1 MAGWRDPRPA
11 GSEIRPRKIDTG
23 TTIRDSSPR
32 PAPIGVLPGQPA
44 KAAPRITSAR
54 SGLVILKPGSQGA
67 EVRQLQVLL
76 NACLSPSPDLVLDGR
91 FGQATANA
99 VRQYQQGV
107 GINPD
112 GIVGKDT
119 WFYLLKRD
127 QAKFAP
133 AMLPLAS
140 ASGAATP
147 SASPAPKPPVMP
159 VETVGDWTLERK
171 FAEALRR
178 TAPKLPGSMRREF
191 EALLSPESLAMI
203 AATLVI
209 WAGAHVFGVGEI
221 VDILMLVGGILM
233 FGLAVFGVA
242 RDLGEFLAITA
253 TASNEQDL
261 DEAAT
266 HLADAI
272 AVIGVAAFVA
282 LLAKVRSLR
291 GKKGLAR
298 AESGAASEVVTPSQA
313 TGKSSSAKAPARAGA
328 AAEGET
334 AGGASTSKQTAC
346 PGKDCKT
353 AGEPISMLTGEE
365 MLEKIDFTWD
375 GPLSLA
381 WRRYYRSS
389 QSDVDHQ
396 LGYGWLTPLDEWLEV
411 GERVTFCN
419 ADGQRIDLPLPK
431 PGAYSINLPEQVRL
445 YRENGQFRLIDQS
458 GLAKTFTGRVG
469 RCPLRA
475 WHNSQGQSLYFHR
488 DANGHVERISASWNK
503 HLLVER
509 QGRHIVAIRPGK
521 RNGSGFEAAGEPL
534 VSYLYSDAGDLS
546 GARDRL
552 DQGEN
557 YAYRNHVLARR
568 TLASG
573 FNFYFE
579 WDQDTPQGKCLHN
592 WGDNGVYDYRF
603 EWLADGVS
611 HAIDSRG
618 GVAVYRHDPQGLLL
632 SERSPEG
639 RETRH
644 SYNADNQLAQTVAP
658 DGGITR
664 FSYDKEGRL
673 IGVSDA
679 LGFSQR
685 VKYDKQGNPVEL
697 IDALDQRWLRRY
709 DASGRL
715 EETVAA
721 NGAVTQYQY
730 NAQGVPVRITDALG
744 RTRSLLWDEQ
754 LRLVGESGFDGIKTR
769 YQYDDDDRIVAII
782 DQDKRTTRYGY
793 DAAGRVTAV
802 QHADGSTVQLR
813 YNAAGLLTHYIDG
826 LGNTTEYRYDDGLS
840 QPTARIDP
848 LGHEMRYRYDSERNL
863 IGLINPKGETYSLN
877 YDRDENLVEE
887 IGFDGRIQRYRYNA
901 AGVLEAYLQPGADG
915 DWNVTRFERDRLG
928 RLLKKHAADG
938 SLSQYGYDPLGR
950 LQLAKNADS
959 LVLLGYNALGQI
971 NQENQ
976 NGAIVR
982 HKYDLLGRRIH
993 TETPDRHRIDYRFG
1007 ERYLDSIEFDGQTL
1021 TSHRYD
1027 ELGREISRS
1036 QGQLN
1041 TDYDYDPMGRLLR
1054 QRAALKGQAAIIG
1067 RQYNYDVAGKLREL
1081 DDLRQGRS
1089 QYHYDPAARLI
1100 SSEGLSPES
1109 FVHDPAGN
1117 LLGAS
1122 AEGGR
1127 IEGDRLLMMG
1137 DRHYAYDAAG
1147 NLIEEK
1153 RGKAGQIVTRY
1164 QYDADNRLIRAETPQ
1179 VTAHY
1184 RYDALGRRI
1193 AKHTEQGET
1202 RFQYDGQRLLAE
1214 TDSRRSRTY
1223 LFEPGSFRPLALHER
1238 DNTQAG
1244 GNTYHYHLD
1253 HLGTPRELT
1262 DSQGQIVWSARYRAY
1277 GNLAFADVEAIDNP
1291 LRFQGQYFDAETG
1304 LHYNLNRYYDP
1315 NAGRFI
1321 HQDPIGLQGG
1331 SNVYRYV
1338 PNPVNWIDPLGLTGK
1353 DCANVG
1359 SIDYGSLDDLG
1370 RPTGVKA
1377 TITKDMINTGTSANP
1392 AIQPPGWSG
1401 NGTAFNEARGHLL
1414 GKQLGGSGDIP
1425 ENLVTLQQNWTNT
1438 PTMRGFEGQVR
1449 AAVEGGQVVDYSA
1462 TPIYNGNNLIPKA
1475 VTLVGKGSGGYDLGV
1490 SILNPIGF

>member
-1 MAGWRDPRPA
+1 MAGWKDPRPT
-11 GSEIRPRKIDTG
+11 GSEIRPRNIDAG
-23 TTIRDSSPR
+23 TTIRDATPR
-32 PAPIGVLPGQPA
+32 PTPIGVLPGQPA
-44 KAAPRITSAR
+44 KAAPRIVPTR
-54 SGLVILKPGSQGA
+54 SGLPTLKPGSQGA
-67 EVRQLQVLL
+67 EVRQLQGLL
-76 NACLSPSPDLVLDGR
+76 NACLSPSPNLVLDGR
-91 FGQATANA
+91 FAQATANA
-99 VRQYQQGV
+99 VRQYQQSV
-107 GINPD
+107 GINAD

-119 WFYLLKRD
+119 WFYLLKGD
-127 QAKFAP
+127 KAKVAAPMPPPPPATASTSAVQSAP
-133 AMLPLAS
+133 APNMPM
-140 ASGAATP
+140 P
-147 SASPAPKPPVMP
+147 IP
-159 VETVGDWTLERK
+159 VETVGSWTLERK
-171 FAEALRR
+171 FSEALRL

-191 EALLSPESLAMI
+191 EALLSPESLAIM

-253 TASNEQDL
+253 TAGNEQDL

-266 HLADAI
+266 HLAEAI

-298 AESGAASEVVTPSQA
+298 ESGAASEAVTPSQA
-313 TGKSSSAKAPARAGA
+313 TGKSASGKAPARAGA
-328 AAEGET
+328 AAEGEA
-334 AGGASTSKQTAC
+334 AGGAATSKQTAC

-375 GPLSLA
+375 GPLPLA

-396 LGYGWLTPLDEWLEV
+396 LGFGWLTPLDEWLEI

-431 PGAYSINLPEQVRL
+431 PGAHSINLPEQVRL
-445 YRENGQFRLIDQS
+445 YRENGQYRIVDPS
-458 GLAKTFTGRVG
+458 GLARTFTGRSG

-488 DANGHVERISASWNK
+488 DANGDVERISASWNK
-503 HLLVER
+503 HLLLER
-509 QGRHIVAIRPGK
+509 QGRRIVAIRPGK
-521 RNGSGFEAAGEPL
+521 RVGSGFEAAGEPL
-534 VSYLYSDAGDLS
+534 VNYLYSEEGDLI

-552 DQGEN
+552 DQGES
-557 YAYRNHVLARR
+557 YAYRNHVIARR
-568 TLASG
+568 TLPTG

-603 EWLADGVS
+603 EWLPDGVS

-618 GVAVYRHDPQGLLL
+618 GVAVYHHDPQGLLL
-632 SERSPEG
+632 LERSPEG
-639 RETRH
+639 RETCH

-658 DGGITR
+658 DGGVTR
-664 FSYDKEGRL
+664 FNYDNEGRL

-685 VKYDKQGNPVEL
+685 VKYDKQGRPVEL

-709 DASGRL
+709 DANGRL

-754 LRLVGESGFDGIKTR
+754 LRLVGEIGFEGIKTR
-769 YQYDDDDRIVAII
+769 YQYDDDDRIVAIV

-826 LGNTTEYRYDDGLS
+826 LSHTTEYRYDDGLS

-863 IGLINPKGETYSLN
+863 IGLVNPKGETYSLN
-877 YDRDENLVEE
+877 YDRDENLIEE

-901 AGVLEAYLQPGADG
+901 AGALEAYLQPAADG
-915 DWNVTRFERDRLG
+915 DWSVTRFERDRLG

-1027 ELGREISRS
+1027 DLGREIGRS
-1036 QGQLN
+1036 QGPLN
-1041 TDYDYDPMGRLLR
+1041 TDYDYDPLGRLLR
-1054 QRAALKGQAAIIG
+1054 QRVAGKGQAPLIG
-1067 RQYNYDVAGKLREL
+1067 RQYSYDTAGKLREL

-1100 SSEGLSPES
+1100 RSEGLSPES

-1122 AEGGR
+1122 AETGR
-1127 IEGDRLLMMG
+1127 VEGDRLLMMG
-1137 DRHYAYDAAG
+1137 DRHYSYDVAG

-1153 RGKAGQIVTRY
+1153 RGKAGHSVTRY
-1164 QYDADNRLIRAETPQ
+1164 QYDSDNRLIRAETPNGTTQ
-1179 VTAHY
+1179 Y

-1193 AKHTEQGET
+1193 AKHTAQGET
-1202 RFQYDGQRLLAE
+1202 RFQYDGPRLLTE
-1214 TDSRRSRTY
+1214 TDSQRSRTY
-1223 LFEPGSFRPLALHER
+1223 LFEPGSFRPLALHEQ
-1238 DNTQAG
+1238 NHTQANG
-1244 GNTYHYHLD
+1244 ATYHYHLD

-1262 DSQGQIVWSARYRAY
+1262 DTNGRIVWSARYHAY
-1277 GNLAFADVEAIDNP
+1277 GNLALADVETIDNP
-1291 LRFQGQYFDAETG
+1291 LRFQGQYYDAETG

-1321 HQDPIGLQGG
+1321 HQDPIGIKGG
-1331 SNVYRYV
+1331 INIYCYLV
-1338 PNPVNWIDPLGLTGK
+1338 NPIMSVDPLGLAPLTGVDFSGSPDLFPSGTGQQSIVEITMQGSRSRDFVQAYKAAGISPVDAEGYTWHHVDDFNPSTGK
-1353 DCANVG
+1353 TTMQLVKTEAHEASFPHRGSVSQFEKQYGVEYDSKESVDIANKNG
-1359 SIDYGSLDDLG
+1359 WLKG
-1370 RPTGVKA
+1370 RK
-1377 TITKDMINTGTSANP
+1377 
-1392 AIQPPGWSG
+1392 
-1401 NGTAFNEARGHLL
+1401 
-1414 GKQLGGSGDIP
+1414 
-1425 ENLVTLQQNWTNT
+1425 
-1438 PTMRGFEGQVR
+1438 
-1449 AAVEGGQVVDYSA
+1449 
-1462 TPIYNGNNLIPKA
+1462 PKC
-1475 VTLVGKGSGGYDLGV
+1475 G
-1490 SILNPIGF
+1490 

>member
-1 MAGWRDPRPA
+1 MAGWKDPRPT
-11 GSEIRPRKIDTG
+11 GSEIRPRNIDAG
-23 TTIRDSSPR
+23 TTIRDATPR
-32 PAPIGVLPGQPA
+32 PTPIGVLPGQPA
-44 KAAPRITSAR
+44 KAAPRIVPTR
-54 SGLVILKPGSQGA
+54 SGLPTLKPGSQGA
-67 EVRQLQVLL
+67 EVRQLQGLL
-76 NACLSPSPDLVLDGR
+76 NACLSPSPNLVLDGR
-91 FGQATANA
+91 FAQATANA
-99 VRQYQQGV
+99 VRQYQQSV
-107 GINPD
+107 GINAD

-119 WFYLLKRD
+119 WFYLLKGD
-127 QAKFAP
+127 KAKVVAPMPPPPPATASSSAVQSAP
-133 AMLPLAS
+133 APNMPI
-140 ASGAATP
+140 
-147 SASPAPKPPVMP
+147 P
-159 VETVGDWTLERK
+159 VETVGSWTLERK
-171 FAEALRR
+171 FSEALRL

-191 EALLSPESLAMI
+191 EALLSPESLAIM

-253 TASNEQDL
+253 TAGSEQDL

-266 HLADAI
+266 HLAEAI

-298 AESGAASEVVTPSQA
+298 ESGAASEAVTPSQA
-313 TGKSSSAKAPARAGA
+313 TGKSASGKAPARAGA
-328 AAEGET
+328 AAEGEA

-375 GPLSLA
+375 GPLPLA

-396 LGYGWLTPLDEWLEV
+396 LGYGWLTPLDEWLEI

-431 PGAYSINLPEQVRL
+431 PGAHSINLPEQVRL
-445 YRENGQFRLIDQS
+445 YRENGQYRIVDPT
-458 GLAKTFTGRVG
+458 GLAKTFTGRSG

-488 DANGHVERISASWNK
+488 DANGDVERISASWNK
-503 HLLVER
+503 HLLLDR
-509 QGRHIVAIRPGK
+509 QGRRIVAIRPGK
-521 RNGSGFEAAGEPL
+521 RVGSGFEAAGEPL
-534 VSYLYSDAGDLS
+534 VNYLYSEEGDLI

-552 DQGEN
+552 EQGES
-557 YAYRNHVLARR
+557 YAYRNHVIARR
-568 TLASG
+568 TLPSG

-603 EWLADGVS
+603 EWLPDGVS

-618 GVAVYRHDPQGLLL
+618 GVAVYHHDPQGLLL
-632 SERSPEG
+632 LERSPEG

-658 DGGITR
+658 DGGVTR
-664 FSYDKEGRL
+664 FNYDSEGRL

-685 VKYDKQGNPVEL
+685 VKYDKQGRPVEL

-709 DASGRL
+709 DANGRL

-754 LRLVGESGFDGIKTR
+754 LRLVGEIGFEGIKTR
-769 YQYDDDDRIVAII
+769 YQYDDDDRIVAIV

-793 DAAGRVTAV
+793 DVAGRVIAV
-802 QHADGSTVQLR
+802 QHADGNTVQLR

-826 LGNTTEYRYDDGLS
+826 LGHTTEYRYDDGLS

-877 YDRDENLVEE
+877 YDRDENLIEE

-901 AGVLEAYLQPGADG
+901 AGVLEAYLQPAADG
-915 DWNVTRFERDRLG
+915 DWSVTRFERDRLG

-950 LQLAKNADS
+950 LQLAKNAHS

-1027 ELGREISRS
+1027 DLGREIGRS
-1036 QGQLN
+1036 QGPLN
-1041 TDYDYDPMGRLLR
+1041 TDYDYDPLGRLLR
-1054 QRAALKGQAAIIG
+1054 QRVAGKGQAPLIG
-1067 RQYNYDVAGKLREL
+1067 RQYSYDTAGKLREL

-1089 QYHYDPAARLI
+1089 QYNYDPAARLI
-1100 SSEGLSPES
+1100 RSEGLSPES

-1122 AEGGR
+1122 AETGR
-1127 IEGDRLLMMG
+1127 VEGDRLLMMG
-1137 DRHYAYDAAG
+1137 DRHYNYDAAG
-1147 NLIEEK
+1147 NLTEEK
-1153 RGKAGQIVTRY
+1153 RGKAGHIVTCY
-1164 QYDADNRLIRAETPQ
+1164 QYDSDNRLVRAETPQ
-1179 VTAHY
+1179 GISEY

-1193 AKHTEQGET
+1193 AKHTAQGET
-1202 RFQYDGQRLLAE
+1202 RFQYDGPRLLAE
-1214 TDSRRSRTY
+1214 TDSLRSRTY
-1223 LFEPGSFRPLALHER
+1223 LFEPGSFRPLALHEQH
-1238 DNTQAG
+1238 NTQAG
-1244 GNTYHYHLD
+1244 GSTYHYHLD

-1262 DSQGQIVWSARYRAY
+1262 DTDGRIVWSARYRAY
-1277 GNLAFADVEAIDNP
+1277 GNLALADVEAIDNP
-1291 LRFQGQYFDAETG
+1291 LRFQGQYYDQETG

-1321 HQDPIGLQGG
+1321 HQDPIGIKGG
-1331 SNVYRYV
+1331 INIYCYLV
-1338 PNPVNWIDPLGLTGK
+1338 NPIMSVDPLGLAPLTGVDFSGSPDLFPSGTGQQSIVEITMQGSRSRDFVQAYKAAGISPVDAEGYTWHHVDDFNPSTGK
-1353 DCANVG
+1353 TTMQLVKTEAHEASFPHRGSVSQFEKQYGVEYDSKESVDIANKNG
-1359 SIDYGSLDDLG
+1359 WLKG
-1370 RPTGVKA
+1370 RK
-1377 TITKDMINTGTSANP
+1377 
-1392 AIQPPGWSG
+1392 
-1401 NGTAFNEARGHLL
+1401 
-1414 GKQLGGSGDIP
+1414 
-1425 ENLVTLQQNWTNT
+1425 
-1438 PTMRGFEGQVR
+1438 
-1449 AAVEGGQVVDYSA
+1449 
-1462 TPIYNGNNLIPKA
+1462 PKC
-1475 VTLVGKGSGGYDLGV
+1475 G
-1490 SILNPIGF
+1490 

>member
-1 MAGWRDPRPA
+1 MAGWKDPRPT
-11 GSEIRPRKIDTG
+11 GSEIRPRNIDAG
-23 TTIRDSSPR
+23 TTIRDATPR
-32 PAPIGVLPGQPA
+32 PTPIGVLPGQPA
-44 KAAPRITSAR
+44 KAAPRIVPTR
-54 SGLVILKPGSQGA
+54 SGLPTLKPGSQGA
-67 EVRQLQVLL
+67 EVRQLQGLL
-76 NACLSPSPDLVLDGR
+76 NACLSPSPNLVLDGR
-91 FGQATANA
+91 FAQATANA
-99 VRQYQQGV
+99 VRQYQQSV
-107 GINPD
+107 GINAD

-119 WFYLLKRD
+119 WFYLLKGD
-127 QAKFAP
+127 KAKVAAPMPPSPPATASSSAVQPAP
-133 AMLPLAS
+133 APNMPM
-140 ASGAATP
+140 P
-147 SASPAPKPPVMP
+147 IP
-159 VETVGDWTLERK
+159 VETVGSWTLERK
-171 FAEALRR
+171 FSEALRL

-191 EALLSPESLAMI
+191 EALLSPESLAIM

-253 TASNEQDL
+253 TAGNEQDL

-298 AESGAASEVVTPSQA
+298 ESGAASEAVTPSQA
-313 TGKSSSAKAPARAGA
+313 TGKSASGKAPARAGA
-328 AAEGET
+328 AAEGEA

-375 GPLSLA
+375 GPLPLA

-396 LGYGWLTPLDEWLEV
+396 LGYGWLTPLDEWLEI

-431 PGAYSINLPEQVRL
+431 PGAHSINLPEQVRL
-445 YRENGQFRLIDQS
+445 YRENGQYRIVDPS
-458 GLAKTFTGRVG
+458 GLARTFTGRSG

-488 DANGHVERISASWNK
+488 DANGDVERISASWNK
-503 HLLVER
+503 HLLLER
-509 QGRHIVAIRPGK
+509 QGRRIVSIRPGK
-521 RNGSGFEAAGEPL
+521 RVGSGFEAAGVPL
-534 VSYLYSDAGDLS
+534 VNYLYSEEGDLI

-552 DQGEN
+552 EQGET
-557 YAYRNHVLARR
+557 YAYRNHVIARR
-568 TLASG
+568 ILPSG

-603 EWLADGVS
+603 EWLPDGVS

-632 SERSPEG
+632 LERSPEG

-658 DGGITR
+658 DGGVTR
-664 FSYDKEGRL
+664 FNYDNEGRL

-685 VKYDKQGNPVEL
+685 VKYDKQGRPVEL

-721 NGAVTQYQY
+721 NGAVTHYQY

-754 LRLVGESGFDGIKTR
+754 LRLVGEIGFEGIKTR
-769 YQYDDDDRIVAII
+769 YQYDDDDRIVAIV

-793 DAAGRVTAV
+793 DAAGRVIAV

-826 LGNTTEYRYDDGLS
+826 LGHTTEYRYDDGLS

-877 YDRDENLVEE
+877 YDHDENLVEE

-901 AGVLEAYLQPGADG
+901 AGALEAYLQPGADG
-915 DWNVTRFERDRLG
+915 DWSVTRFERDRLG

-976 NGAIVR
+976 NGTIVR

-1027 ELGREISRS
+1027 ELGREIGRS

-1041 TDYDYDPMGRLLR
+1041 TDYDYDPLGRLLR
-1054 QRAALKGQAAIIG
+1054 QRAALKGQAVLIG
-1067 RQYNYDVAGKLREL
+1067 RQYSYDAAGKLREL

-1100 SSEGLSPES
+1100 RSEGLSPES

-1122 AEGGR
+1122 AEAGR
-1127 IEGDRLLMMG
+1127 VEGDRLLMMG
-1137 DRHYAYDAAG
+1137 DRHYSYDAAG

-1164 QYDADNRLIRAETPQ
+1164 QYDSDNRLIRAETPQ
-1179 VTAHY
+1179 GISEY

-1193 AKHTEQGET
+1193 AKHTAQGET
-1202 RFQYDGQRLLAE
+1202 RFQYDGPRLLAE
-1214 TDSRRSRTY
+1214 TDSQRSRTY
-1223 LFEPGSFRPLALHER
+1223 LFEPGSFRPLALHEQ
-1238 DNTQAG
+1238 DNTQASG
-1244 GNTYHYHLD
+1244 STYHYHLD

-1262 DSQGQIVWSARYRAY
+1262 DTDGRIVWSARYRAY
-1277 GNLAFADVEAIDNP
+1277 GNLALADVETIDNP
-1291 LRFQGQYFDAETG
+1291 LRFQGQYYDQETG

-1321 HQDPIGLQGG
+1321 HQDPIGLEGG
-1331 SNVYRYV
+1331 SNVYRYA
-1338 PNPVNWIDPLGLTGK
+1338 PNPLNWIDPLGLTGK
-1353 DCANVG
+1353 DCGAKRGPKTDPNAPHNAKIRAEAARLQDEGNTILSGGGGKEELIATPGGIKSGRRPDILYRTPEGEIRATNVG
-1359 SIDYGSLDDLG
+1359 RTKADGSPVSREIDAMKDLTDKAG
-1370 RPTGVKA
+1370 IPTNFV
-1377 TITKDMINTGTSANP
+1377 P
-1392 AIQPPGWSG
+1392 
-1401 NGTAFNEARGHLL
+1401 
-1414 GKQLGGSGDIP
+1414 
-1425 ENLVTLQQNWTNT
+1425 
-1438 PTMRGFEGQVR
+1438 
-1449 AAVEGGQVVDYSA
+1449 
-1462 TPIYNGNNLIPKA
+1462 
-1475 VTLVGKGSGGYDLGV
+1475 YD
-1490 SILNPIGF
+1490 

>member
-1 MAGWRDPRPA
+1 MAGWKDPRPT
-11 GSEIRPRKIDTG
+11 GSEIRPRNIDTG

-32 PAPIGVLPGQPA
+32 PAPIGVLPGQPT

-54 SGLVILKPGSQGA
+54 GGLATLKSGSQGA
-67 EVRQLQVLL
+67 EVRQLQGLL
-76 NACLSPSPDLVLDGR
+76 NACLSPSPDLVLDGQ

-99 VRQYQQGV
+99 VRQYQQGA

-119 WFYLLKRD
+119 WFYLLKRN

-133 AMLPLAS
+133 AMLPVAS
-140 ASGAATP
+140 ASGVATP
-147 SASPAPKPPVMP
+147 SASPTPKPPVLMP

-171 FAEALRR
+171 FTEALRR

-191 EALLSPESLAMI
+191 EALLSPESLAIM

-253 TASNEQDL
+253 TAANEQDL

-298 AESGAASEVVTPSQA
+298 AESGAASEAVTPSQA
-313 TGKSSSAKAPARAGA
+313 TGKSASGKAPARAGA
-328 AAEGET
+328 AAEGEA
-334 AGGASTSKQTAC
+334 AGGVSTSKQTAC

-375 GPLSLA
+375 GPLPLA

-445 YRENGQFRLIDQS
+445 YRENGQYRIVDPS
-458 GLAKTFTGRVG
+458 GLAKTFTGRSG
-469 RCPLRA
+469 RCPLRS
-475 WHNSQGQSLYFHR
+475 WQNSQGQSLYFHR
-488 DANGHVERISASWNK
+488 DANGDVERISASWNK
-503 HLLVER
+503 HLLLER
-509 QGRHIVAIRPGK
+509 QGRRIVAIRPGK
-521 RNGSGFEAAGEPL
+521 RVGSGFEVAGEPL
-534 VSYLYSDAGDLS
+534 VNYRYSDAGDLI

-552 DQGEN
+552 EQGET
-557 YAYRNHVLARR
+557 YAYRNHVIARR

-603 EWLADGVS
+603 EWLPDGVS
-611 HAIDSRG
+611 HAIDSRS
-618 GVAVYRHDPQGLLL
+618 GVAIYRHDSQGLLL

-685 VKYDKQGNPVEL
+685 VKYDKQGHPVEL

-709 DASGRL
+709 EANGRL

-721 NGAVTQYQY
+721 NGAVTHYQY

-754 LRLVGESGFDGIKTR
+754 LRLVGEIGFDGIKTR

-887 IGFDGRIQRYRYNA
+887 IGFDGRIQRYRYSA
-901 AGVLEAYLQPGADG
+901 AGALEAYLQPGADG
-915 DWNVTRFERDRLG
+915 GWSVTRFERDRLG

-982 HKYDLLGRRIH
+982 HKYDLLGRRIY

-1027 ELGREISRS
+1027 ELGREIGRS

-1041 TDYDYDPMGRLLR
+1041 TDYDYDPLGRLLR
-1054 QRAALKGQAAIIG
+1054 QRAALKGQAVLIG
-1067 RQYNYDVAGKLREL
+1067 RQYNYDAAGKLREL

-1100 SSEGLSPES
+1100 RSEGLSPES

-1164 QYDADNRLIRAETPQ
+1164 QYDADNRLVRAETPQ
-1179 VTAHY
+1179 GTAQY

-1193 AKHTEQGET
+1193 AKYTAQGET
-1202 RFQYDGQRLLAE
+1202 RFQYDGPRLLAE
-1214 TDSRRSRTY
+1214 TDSQRSRIY
-1223 LFEPGSFRPLALHER
+1223 LFEPGSFRPLALHEQ
-1238 DNTQAG
+1238 DNTQSNG
-1244 GNTYHYHLD
+1244 TTYHYHLD

-1262 DSQGQIVWSARYRAY
+1262 DSQGHIVWSASYRAY
-1277 GNLAFADVEAIDNP
+1277 GNLALADIEEIDNP

-1321 HQDPIGLQGG
+1321 HQDPIGLEGG
-1331 SNVYRYV
+1331 VNVYRYV

-1353 DCANVG
+1353 DCAG
-1359 SIDYGSLDDLG
+1359 ATSADDLASFRKDLG
-1370 RPTGVKA
+1370 LPPAGSPSDKSTLAMMEVDGQKIYGINAHGQPVSGV
-1377 TITKDMINTGTSANP
+1377 N
-1392 AIQPPGWSG
+1392 AISKTHAEIDVLNQIKQQGIDVRGQNLTMYVDRDPCLACGQ
-1401 NGTAFNEARGHLL
+1401 NGGIRSMASQLEI
-1414 GKQLGGSGDIP
+1414 KQLTVIGPSG
-1425 ENLVTLQQNWTNT
+1425 
-1438 PTMRGFEGQVR
+1438 PTVIM
-1449 AAVEGGQVVDYSA
+1449 
-1462 TPIYNGNNLIPKA
+1462 P
-1475 VTLVGKGSGGYDLGV
+1475 
-1490 SILNPIGF
+1490 

>member
-1 MAGWRDPRPA
+1 VTSSRDPRPTGA
-11 GSEIRPRKIDTG
+11 ELRLRNLNDG
-23 TTIRDSSPR
+23 TTTRDLSPR
-32 PAPIGVLPGQPA
+32 PLPVGV
-44 KAAPRITSAR
+44 KSA
-54 SGLVILKPGSQGA
+54 KPGASLKSPRVRAAKSAPPTLKQGQQGDD
-67 EVRQLQVLL
+67 VRRLQRLL
-76 NACLSPSPDLVLDGR
+76 NACLKPSPQLDDGI
-91 FGQATANA
+91 FNLATLQA
-99 VRQYQQGV
+99 VRQFQTGV
-107 GINPD
+107 GLTAD
-112 GIVGKDT
+112 GIVGIDT
-119 WFYLLKRD
+119 WFYLLKGESV
-127 QAKFAP
+127 Q
-133 AMLPLAS
+133 
-140 ASGAATP
+140 GAAL
-147 SASPAPKPPVMP
+147 AAPKPVAPGNVTAVSAVPVKP
-159 VETVGDWTLERK
+159 GVADWPLADK
-171 FAEALRR
+171 FAEVLRR
-178 TAPKLPGSMRREF
+178 TLPLLPAGVRGEF
-191 EALLSPESLAMI
+191 EAMISPQNLGITAGV
-203 AATLVI
+203 LVV
-209 WAGAHVFGVGEI
+209 WAGSHAFGVGEV
-221 VDILMLVGGILM
+221 VDVVMLIGGAFFLGM
-233 FGLAVFGVA
+233 AVFDVA
-242 RDLGEFLAITA
+242 ADIGDFLTLTIDAG
-253 TASNEQDL
+253 SDREL
-261 DEAAT
+261 DEAAR
-266 HLADAI
+266 HLASVI
-272 AVIGVAAFVA
+272 AVIGVAAFFA
-282 LLAKVRSLR
+282 LLAKVRAM
-291 GKKGLAR
+291 KGRKGQAR
-298 AESGAASEVVTPSQA
+298 VSASESPGNAVTPSEA
-313 TGKSSSAKAPARAGA
+313 ARGSGGTGNAKSRSPAPPADANSGPP
-328 AAEGET
+328 
-334 AGGASTSKQTAC
+334 TSNQTANT
-346 PGKDCKT
+346 PSNLCKKE
-353 AGEPISMLTGEE
+353 GCPISMVTGEE
-365 MLEKIDFTWD
+365 MLEKVDFTWE
-375 GPLSLA
+375 GPLPLD
-381 WRRYYRSS
+381 WRRFYRSG
-389 QSDVDHQ
+389 QSDIDRQ
-396 LGYGWLTPLDEWLEV
+396 LGYGWLTPLDEWLEI
-411 GERVTFCN
+411 GQRATFCN
-419 ADGQRIDLPLPK
+419 ADGQRIDLPLPAV
-431 PGAYSINLPEQVRL
+431 GGYSINLPEQLRL
-445 YRENGQFRLIDQS
+445 YRENDHFRLVEQS
-458 GLAKTFTGRVG
+458 GLAKTFTGRSG

-488 DANGHVERISASWNK
+488 DANGDVERISSSWNK
-503 HLLVER
+503 HLLFER
-509 QGRHIVAIRPGK
+509 QGRRIVGIRPGK
-521 RNGSGFEAAGEPL
+521 RHGSGFAAAGEPL
-534 VSYLYSDAGDLS
+534 VSYRYSDAGDLI

-552 DQGEN
+552 DQGET
-557 YAYRNHVLARR
+557 YAYQNHVIARR
-568 TLASG
+568 TLPSG

-603 EWLADGVS
+603 EWLPDGVS

-618 GVAVYRHDPQGLLL
+618 GVAIYRHDPQGLLL

-644 SYNADNQLAQTVAP
+644 SYNVDNQLAQTVAP

-673 IGVSDA
+673 TGVSDA

-754 LRLVGESGFDGIKTR
+754 LRLIGEIGFDGIKTR
-769 YQYDDDDRIVAII
+769 YQYDDDDRVVAIV

-863 IGLINPKGETYSLN
+863 IGLINPKGETYSIN
-877 YDRDENLVEE
+877 YDRDENLIEE

-901 AGVLEAYLQPGADG
+901 AGALEAYLQPGADG
-915 DWNVTRFERDRLG
+915 DWSVTRFERDRLG

-938 SLSQYGYDPLGR
+938 RLTQYGYDPLGR

-959 LVLLGYNALGQI
+959 FVLLGYNALGQI

-1027 ELGREISRS
+1027 ELGREIGRS

-1041 TDYDYDPMGRLLR
+1041 TDYDYDPLGRLLR
-1054 QRAALKGQAAIIG
+1054 QRAALKGQAVLIG
-1067 RQYNYDVAGKLREL
+1067 RQYSYDTAGKLREL

-1089 QYHYDPAARLI
+1089 QYHYDPATRLI
-1100 SSEGLSPES
+1100 RSEGLSPES

-1122 AEGGR
+1122 AESGR

-1137 DRHYAYDAAG
+1137 DRHYSYDAAG

-1179 VTAHY
+1179 GISEY

-1193 AKHTEQGET
+1193 AKNTAQGET
-1202 RFQYDGQRLLAE
+1202 RFQYDGPRLLAE
-1214 TDSRRSRTY
+1214 TDSQRSRTY
-1223 LFEPGSFRPLALHER
+1223 LFEPGSFRPLALHEQ
-1238 DNTQAG
+1238 DNTQASG
-1244 GNTYHYHLD
+1244 STYHYHLD

-1262 DSQGQIVWSARYRAY
+1262 DSDGKIVWSARYRAY
-1277 GNLAFADVEAIDNP
+1277 GNLALADVEAIDNP
-1291 LRFQGQYFDAETG
+1291 LRFQGQYYDQETG

-1321 HQDPIGLQGG
+1321 HQDPIGLEGG
-1331 SNVYRYV
+1331 TNVYRYA
-1338 PNPVNWIDPLGLTGK
+1338 PNPLNWVDPLGLVNLNTNSATG
-1353 DCANVG
+1353 NFGVYEIQ
-1359 SIDYGSLDDLG
+1359 IDDVLYKYGKADLSRVTQSSG
-1370 RPTGVKA
+1370 LPTRLHQQVVK
-1377 TITKDMINTGTSANP
+1377 
-1392 AIQPPGWSG
+1392 
-1401 NGTAFNEARGHLL
+1401 L
-1414 GKQLGGSGDIP
+1414 GKQNPDSEVVGRVIDKGMSTTKEAKAVETKKLQEYFDQTGNIP
-1425 ENLVTLQQNWTNT
+1425 EGNKKSFK
-1438 PTMRGFEGQVR
+1438 PTKTK
-1449 AAVEGGQVVDYSA
+1449 DC
-1462 TPIYNGNNLIPKA
+1462 
-1475 VTLVGKGSGGYDLGV
+1475 
-1490 SILNPIGF
+1490 